1 MPDSF
6 KPDNPR
12 RILGAVRNDFLG
24 VFDVPPLDSLG
35 ADVMDSIS
43 ESDALTKVPARRL
56 TELARTPLD
65 KLGEIFHNVRLS
77 RNLISIFPPTAQFRP
92 TGWERF
98 KSESVGIV
106 GLLSDLLGVKPLD
119 FRL

>member
-6 KPDNPR
+6 KPDNLR

-43 ESDALTKVPARRL
+43 ESDALPKVPARRL

-65 KLGEIFHNVRLS
+65 KLGEIFHNVRLP
-77 RNLISIFPPTAQFRP
+77 RNLISIFPAN
-92 TGWERF
+92 G
-98 KSESVGIV
+98 SVP
-106 GLLSDLLGVKPLD
+106 SD
-119 FRL
+119 RL

>member
-43 ESDALTKVPARRL
+43 ESDSLTKVPARRL

-65 KLGEIFHNVRLS
+65 KLGKPSTR
-77 RNLISIFPPTAQFRP
+77 
-92 TGWERF
+92 
-98 KSESVGIV
+98 
-106 GLLSDLLGVKPLD
+106 SDHRGT
-119 FRL
+119 